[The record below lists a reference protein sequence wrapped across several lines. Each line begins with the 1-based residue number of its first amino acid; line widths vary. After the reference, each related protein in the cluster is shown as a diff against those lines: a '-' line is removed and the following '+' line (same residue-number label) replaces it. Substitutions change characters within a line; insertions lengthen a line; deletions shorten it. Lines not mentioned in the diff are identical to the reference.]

1 MHGVHPAFLVSG
13 ARFSAVYR
21 MSRSRKWDGESRNLK
36 SVAPQRPAPT
46 LCKTASPLPQRI
58 ADCGHLA
65 NCGNPAFLYPFVI
78 SYAVKTKVDTDY
90 QMTCQSAAGAC
101 RAPRIRPT
109 EYTPAVI
116 RFQSGDSVTGNLE
129 VISST
134 GGLLR
139 LSKPLILGTR
149 IKLMFLT
156 ENGPVLGTAEMLS
169 AISWTHQP
177 FRFVALTYGD
187 QRRLQAVTG
196 CSSKLEMPIP
206 EPTSRIPDSELGIV
220 DTEHQWIDKY
230 RAAVARN
237 PPRRP
242 LLKRMLGTI

>member
-1 MHGVHPAFLVSG
+1 
-13 ARFSAVYR
+13 
-21 MSRSRKWDGESRNLK
+21 
-36 SVAPQRPAPT
+36 
-46 LCKTASPLPQRI
+46 
-58 ADCGHLA
+58 
-65 NCGNPAFLYPFVI
+65 
-78 SYAVKTKVDTDY
+78 
-90 QMTCQSAAGAC
+90 MTCQSASSAC
-101 RAPRIRPT
+101 RAPRIRPI

-116 RFQSGDSVTGNLE
+116 RFHTGDSVTGNLE

-177 FRFVALTYGD
+177 FRFVELTYGD
-187 QRRLQAVTG
+187 QRRLRAVTG
-196 CSSKLEMPIP
+196 CSSKLEILIP
-206 EPTSRIPDSELGIV
+206 EHTSRTLDSAQGIV

-230 RAAVARN
+230 RAAVTRN

-242 LLKRMLGTI
+242 LLKRVLGTK

>member
-1 MHGVHPAFLVSG
+1 
-13 ARFSAVYR
+13 
-21 MSRSRKWDGESRNLK
+21 
-36 SVAPQRPAPT
+36 
-46 LCKTASPLPQRI
+46 
-58 ADCGHLA
+58 
-65 NCGNPAFLYPFVI
+65 
-78 SYAVKTKVDTDY
+78 
-90 QMTCQSAAGAC
+90 
-101 RAPRIRPT
+101 
-109 EYTPAVI
+109 VI
-116 RFQSGDSVTGNLE
+116 RLQGGDSVTGNLE

-149 IKLMFLT
+149 IKVMFLT
-156 ENGPVLGTAEMLS
+156 ESGPVLGAAEMLG

-196 CSSKLEMPIP
+196 CSSKLGMPSP
-206 EPTSRIPDSELGIV
+206 EGASRIVDSEQGIV

-230 RAAVARN
+230 RAAVAQN

-242 LLKRMLGTI
+242 LLKRILGMK

>member
-1 MHGVHPAFLVSG
+1 
-13 ARFSAVYR
+13 
-21 MSRSRKWDGESRNLK
+21 
-36 SVAPQRPAPT
+36 
-46 LCKTASPLPQRI
+46 
-58 ADCGHLA
+58 
-65 NCGNPAFLYPFVI
+65 
-78 SYAVKTKVDTDY
+78 
-90 QMTCQSAAGAC
+90 MTCQSASSAC

-109 EYTPAVI
+109 EYTPTVI
-116 RFQSGDSVTGNLE
+116 RLQGGDSVAGNLE

-149 IKLMFLT
+149 IKVMFLT
-156 ENGPVLGTAEMLS
+156 ESGPVLGAAEMLS

-196 CSSKLEMPIP
+196 CSSKLEMPSP
-206 EPTSRIPDSELGIV
+206 ERTSRILDSEQEIV

-230 RAAVARN
+230 RAAVAQN

-242 LLKRMLGTI
+242 RRRRRLGMK

>member
-1 MHGVHPAFLVSG
+1 
-13 ARFSAVYR
+13 
-21 MSRSRKWDGESRNLK
+21 
-36 SVAPQRPAPT
+36 
-46 LCKTASPLPQRI
+46 
-58 ADCGHLA
+58 
-65 NCGNPAFLYPFVI
+65 
-78 SYAVKTKVDTDY
+78 
-90 QMTCQSAAGAC
+90 MTCQPASSAC

-116 RFQSGDSVTGNLE
+116 RLQGGDAVTGNLE
-129 VISST
+129 VISTT

-156 ENGPVLGTAEMLS
+156 ESGPVLGAAEMLS

-177 FRFVALTYGD
+177 FRFVALAYGD
-187 QRRLQAVTG
+187 QRRLQVVTG
-196 CSSKLEMPIP
+196 YSSKPETPIP
-206 EPTSRIPDSELGIV
+206 EQTSRILDSEQGIV

-230 RAAVARN
+230 RAAVTRN

-242 LLKRMLGTI
+242 LLKRMLGTK

>member
-1 MHGVHPAFLVSG
+1 MTGPPPSF
-13 ARFSAVYR
+13 AR
-21 MSRSRKWDGESRNLK
+21 
-36 SVAPQRPAPT
+36 
-46 LCKTASPLPQRI
+46 
-58 ADCGHLA
+58 
-65 NCGNPAFLYPFVI
+65 
-78 SYAVKTKVDTDY
+78 
-90 QMTCQSAAGAC
+90 

-156 ENGPVLGTAEMLS
+156 EGGPVLGAAEMLS

-177 FRFVALTYGD
+177 FRFVALAYRD

-206 EPTSRIPDSELGIV
+206 EQTSRILDSEQGIV

-237 PPRRP
+237 LPRRP
-242 LLKRMLGTI
+242 LLKRMLGTK

>member
-1 MHGVHPAFLVSG
+1 
-13 ARFSAVYR
+13 
-21 MSRSRKWDGESRNLK
+21 
-36 SVAPQRPAPT
+36 
-46 LCKTASPLPQRI
+46 
-58 ADCGHLA
+58 
-65 NCGNPAFLYPFVI
+65 
-78 SYAVKTKVDTDY
+78 
-90 QMTCQSAAGAC
+90 MTCQSASSAC

-169 AISWTHQP
+169 AISWKHQP

-242 LLKRMLGTI
+242 LLKRMLGTK

>member
-1 MHGVHPAFLVSG
+1 M
-13 ARFSAVYR
+13 
-21 MSRSRKWDGESRNLK
+21 
-36 SVAPQRPAPT
+36 
-46 LCKTASPLPQRI
+46 KT
-58 ADCGHLA
+58 
-65 NCGNPAFLYPFVI
+65 
-78 SYAVKTKVDTDY
+78 TVDTDY
-90 QMTCQSAAGAC
+90 QAKMTFQSASSAC

-116 RFQSGDSVTGNLE
+116 RFQGGDSVNGNLE

-156 ENGPVLGTAEMLS
+156 DRGPVLGAAEMLS

-196 CSSKLEMPIP
+196 CSSKLETPIP
-206 EPTSRIPDSELGIV
+206 AQTSRIADSEPGIV

-237 PPRRP
+237 PPRKP
-242 LLKRMLGTI
+242 LLKRMLGTK